1 MNDKVEVSTDWMNL
15 DEVSVYTRIRKSTIY
30 KYTSN
35 RNMPF
40 FKVGVS
46 LKFNRKS
53 VDEWLEGKRVFT
65 ENEYKQQ
72 LSAKAARGGKK

>member
-1 MNDKVEVSTDWMNL
+1 MNNKVEVSSDWMSL

-46 LKFNRKS
+46 LKFNKKS
-53 VDEWLEGKRVFT
+53 VDEWLEGKRVLMK
-65 ENEYKQQ
+65 NEYKQQ
-72 LSAKAARGGKK
+72 LSAKAARGGKR

>member
-1 MNDKVEVSTDWMNL
+1 MNSKVEVSTDWMNL

-46 LKFNRKS
+46 LKFNKKTI
-53 VDEWLEGKRVFT
+53 DEWLQGKRVFT
-65 ENEYKQQ
+65 ENEYRKQ
-72 LSAKAARGGKK
+72 LSAKVSKGGKK